1 MFQEKDISNFSG
13 GVEGGGGW
21 KNKANPPKVLE
32 IFLYHHFCAAGLERT
47 LSHHFCAAGLERT
60 LSHHFS
66 AAGLERTKN

>member
-47 LSHHFCAAGLERT
+47 LSHHF
-60 LSHHFS
+60 S
-66 AAGLERTKN
+66 AAVLERTKNYLINALRSLN